1 VGRTNGESMF
11 GEPHEVPE
19 WRAEWVEHMEWM

>member
-19 WRAEWVEHMEWM
+19 WHAEWVEHM